1 LLAVALKLFYEKG
14 YSATTLQDI
23 ADIMGFSKPAVYYY
37 TKNKEELLLDIYAQ
51 IVVPAITRAEE
62 IAARSGSGADRFDA
76 LVRQHLATFLD
87 NVEANVVFEV
97 HLSSISREAAAK
109 VQEWGRV
116 YGNVLALVY
125 RDGIEDGSLRA
136 ENPSVAVNAVLGM
149 CNTVHRWYRPS
160 GQQTADEL
168 VEAILGILSHGYV
181 RHQPT

>member
-1 LLAVALKLFYEKG
+1 VALKLFYEKG

-23 ADIMGFSKPAVYYY
+23 ANIMGFSKPAVYYY

-62 IAARSGSGADRFDA
+62 IAAGGGSGADRFDA

-97 HLSSISREAAAK
+97 HLSSISQEAAAE
-109 VQEWGRV
+109 VQEWGRE
-116 YGNVLALVY
+116 YGNVLTAVY
-125 RDGIEDGSLRA
+125 RDGIEDGSLRP

-149 CNTVHRWYRPS
+149 CNAVHRWYRPS

-168 VEAILGILSHGYV
+168 VEAILGIVSHGYV
-181 RHQPT
+181 RLQPT